1 MTNKQRVHAALDGK
15 PVDRCP
21 VTSLYNF
28 LYQLDH
34 FSELTGLPSWRMQQ
48 WLVDTPEA
56 HVDLYARMHAAA
68 PFELLQPQH
77 SAPSRAWRARQEF
90 VEKDGHPY
98 RHDRETGEWVRLDQT
113 AASGH
118 ASDYHANEERHV
130 FSRADIDARVTVTP
144 AAQQLADG
152 ANDYIE
158 AIVRRFGQ
166 EEFVLSGGVIGT
178 LYSCH
183 WHVGLT
189 NLFSLLIEEPE
200 LIDYLCEK
208 ILAQNLEAIRRLAAA
223 GGDAIYI
230 DDATAT
236 SDMISPAMYERF
248 SLPYMKA
255 MVDEIHRLKHKAI
268 LIYFGGIIDRLELI
282 AATGADGLLPEAS
295 MKGFVNDTA
304 EIARRIGDR
313 MTLFSNIDPVA
324 VLQNGTDA
332 ELEQEIRRQIEAARA
347 ARGFILSTASPIT
360 PSTPLARV
368 QQFLE
373 LGRTLGV
380 GG

>member
-208 ILAQNLEAIRRLAAA
+208 ILAQNLEAIRRLADA